1 MSAPE
6 TIEHDVEDRASQ
18 DEDEEFEEDV
28 DKDNEL
34 WQEATREYQSTNSLL
49 HDLHTLHQHRLR
61 FSTPSPSLPSHL
73 FSDSSAH
80 STPSLGS
87 GPMTKSFQPACT
99 QSHYSGECHKCI
111 MDDPLHM
118 NLEDKVEMK
127 EVQSVKQWYED
138 KNR

>member
-1 MSAPE
+1 MSAPGD
-6 TIEHDVEDRASQ
+6 IERDVEERVSQ
-18 DEDEEFEEDV
+18 GEDEEDFDEDV
-28 DKDNEL
+28 DKDNEQ

-49 HDLHTLHQHRLR
+49 HDLHQHRLR
-61 FSTPSPSLPSHL
+61 SSTPSPSLPSHL

-80 STPSLGS
+80 RTPSLGS
-87 GPMTKSFQPACT
+87 GLMTKSFQPART
-99 QSHYSGECHKCI
+99 QSHSNSGECHKCI

-138 KNR
+138 KNK